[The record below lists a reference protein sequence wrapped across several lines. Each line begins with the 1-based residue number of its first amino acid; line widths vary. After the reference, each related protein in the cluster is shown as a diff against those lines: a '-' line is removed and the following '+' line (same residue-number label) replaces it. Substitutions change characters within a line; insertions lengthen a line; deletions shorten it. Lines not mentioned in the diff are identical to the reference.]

1 MNLQKIQATISV
13 ILILAMPPVFAESL
27 NIGNAW
33 IKNLPPVVPMRAG
46 YMTIENKTG
55 QRIQIIGAESEVF
68 TSVEI
73 HETVE
78 KDGMMSMQPVSV
90 LIIPPGTTT
99 QLAPGG
105 IHLMMMQ
112 PQETLKPDDLVS
124 VTLKFNDGN
133 TQTLQMTVRK

>member
-1 MNLQKIQATISV
+1 MSLQKIQATIGI
-13 ILILAMPPVFAESL
+13 ILTLAMSPVFAEAL
-27 NIGNAW
+27 NISDAW

-46 YMTIENKTG
+46 YMTIENSTD

-68 TSVEI
+68 TAVEI

-90 LIIPPGTTT
+90 LTIPPGTTT

-112 PQETLKPDDLVS
+112 PEETLKPGDLVS
-124 VTLKFNDGN
+124 VTLKFDDGN
-133 TQTLQMTVRK
+133 TQTMQMTVRK